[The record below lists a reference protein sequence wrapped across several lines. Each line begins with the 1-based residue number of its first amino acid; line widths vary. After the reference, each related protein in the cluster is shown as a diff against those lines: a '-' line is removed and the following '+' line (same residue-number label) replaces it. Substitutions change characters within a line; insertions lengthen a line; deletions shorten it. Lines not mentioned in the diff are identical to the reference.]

1 MSTDAINHPGTNAAL
16 RLSDN
21 KVFLLARFLRQ
32 HPICFVQSV
41 NLFSLA
47 PASVRSDL
55 RRHIDL
61 RHVKYAC
68 VPCCPFSQLTDT
80 EASHDAVYKQNT
92 FLLWPVIFVYR
103 RGTILWIRLSSI
115 GSLQPFYP
123 VGRTAN
129 NLTKQQLPKTLI
141 TTMFSAKRFAVV
153 TVLLSAG
160 IA

>member
-61 RHVKYAC
+61 RLVKYAC

-92 FLLWPVIFVYR
+92 FLL
-103 RGTILWIRLSSI
+103 
-115 GSLQPFYP
+115 
-123 VGRTAN
+123 
-129 NLTKQQLPKTLI
+129 
-141 TTMFSAKRFAVV
+141 
-153 TVLLSAG
+153 
-160 IA
+160 